1 MDRRPATRSSLACI
15 PCRNQHLRC
24 DAVSPSCSRCQGLSR
39 PCSYPESR
47 RTGRSRARKPASQS
61 PLNVSTPTQSLLED
75 CGLLQT
81 NSNQRVF
88 TTVSDFGSSPGFDT
102 LLNLYYQ
109 RFHCSH
115 PFVLPKAA
123 LQDILTAE
131 TPSAQQLISVMR
143 YIGSFYTDPPSNQNH
158 LVDINTGSSDVV
170 DGFSVQATLLMALA
184 KSMCSEQVPSE
195 ELLTKAI
202 QQAKSIGMHTKSFAD
217 AVEAYN
223 PVLAESWRRTWWMI
237 YVVDSNF
244 SVIRRDH
251 RTTLNS
257 ADYDVSLPCEDHE
270 YCLMEIP
277 RGAASWQDY
286 CNREF
291 ALEDKN
297 FSSFA
302 YFIDAND
309 IFVSS
314 LRASYEFQDISDAEI
329 LCDNLEATIAG
340 WFLMLPATKRGLCVK
355 PASVD
360 QLMFQAYMM
369 MYTSITY
376 IHRPL
381 STLRYNVAED
391 ISSCG
396 SPPPP
401 LASATGV
408 GSALDGRTHLEKLL
422 EAIQKQ
428 NQCLITLPVE
438 AVQISPFTICMIAC
452 CTIAHLVACKSA
464 LGPREANV
472 ARSRIRVCIGTL
484 RHYEDVWPRA
494 KKILRELKCIAHLIM
509 EAVAVPQL
517 PLTGCEMLIEQES
530 ITVDLLEEEWLHTFA
545 RDDGLSV

>member
-39 PCSYPESR
+39 ACSYPESR

-131 TPSAQQLISVMR
+131 TPSAQRLISAMQ

-158 LVDINTGSSDVV
+158 LVDINTGSTDVV

-184 KSMCSEQVPSE
+184 KSMCSEQASSE

-257 ADYDVSLPCEDHE
+257 ADYDVDLPCEDHD
-270 YCLMEIP
+270 YCLMVCLLVILLNDP
-277 RGAASWQDY
+277 LTS
-286 CNREF
+286 
-291 ALEDKN
+291 
-297 FSSFA
+297 FSG
-302 YFIDAND
+302 N
-309 IFVSS
+309 
-314 LRASYEFQDISDAEI
+314 
-329 LCDNLEATIAG
+329 
-340 WFLMLPATKRGLCVK
+340 
-355 PASVD
+355 
-360 QLMFQAYMM
+360 
-369 MYTSITY
+369 TS
-376 IHRPL
+376 
-381 STLRYNVAED
+381 
-391 ISSCG
+391 G
-396 SPPPP
+396 SPFM
-401 LASATGV
+401 A
-408 GSALDGRTHLEKLL
+408 RLL
-422 EAIQKQ
+422 QQ
-428 NQCLITLPVE
+428 R
-438 AVQISPFTICMIAC
+438 IC
-452 CTIAHLVACKSA
+452 
-464 LGPREANV
+464 
-472 ARSRIRVCIGTL
+472 SRRQEFLLL
-484 RHYEDVWPRA
+484 RIFH
-494 KKILRELKCIAHLIM
+494 
-509 EAVAVPQL
+509 
-517 PLTGCEMLIEQES
+517 
-530 ITVDLLEEEWLHTFA
+530 
-545 RDDGLSV
+545 

>member
-1 MDRRPATRSSLACI
+1 MP
-15 PCRNQHLRC
+15 
-24 DAVSPSCSRCQGLSR
+24 
-39 PCSYPESR
+39 
-47 RTGRSRARKPASQS
+47 RTIEAF
-61 PLNVSTPTQSLLED
+61 PLTVSTPAQSLED
-75 CGLLQT
+75 CGLLQP
-81 NSNQRVF
+81 NANQPVF
-88 TTVSDFGSSPGFDT
+88 TTIPDAGSNRVFDT

-131 TPSAQQLISVMR
+131 TPSIQRLISAMR
-143 YIGSFYTDPPSNQNH
+143 YIGSFYTDPPSNRND
-158 LVDINTGSSDVV
+158 LVETNTESSEVV

-184 KSMCSEQVPSE
+184 KSMCSEQAPSE

-217 AVEAYN
+217 AVEGYN
-223 PVLAESWRRTWWMI
+223 HVLAESWRRTWWMI

-251 RTTLNS
+251 RTILKS
-257 ADYDVSLPCEDHE
+257 GDYDVGLPCEDQD

-277 RGAASWQDY
+277 RGAPSWQDY

-291 ALEDKN
+291 ALEEKE

-314 LRASYEFQDISDAEI
+314 LRASHEFQDVSEAET
-329 LCDNLEATIAG
+329 LCDNFEATIAG
-340 WFLMLPATKRGLCVK
+340 WFLMLPDSKRGLCIK

-408 GSALDGRTHLEKLL
+408 GSLLDGRTHLQKLL

-452 CTIAHLVACKSA
+452 CTIAHLVAYKSA
-464 LGPREANV
+464 LGPREADV
-472 ARSRIRVCIGTL
+472 ARSRIRVCMGTL
-484 RHYEDVWPRA
+484 RHYEDIWPRA
-494 KKILRELKCIAHLIM
+494 KKILRELKCIAHTIM
-509 EAVAVPQL
+509 EAVAIPQL
-517 PLTGCEMLIEQES
+517 PLTDYEMLVEQES
-530 ITVDLLEEEWLHTFA
+530 IAVDLLEEEWLHAFA
-545 RDDGLSV
+545 RDGGLSV